1 MEEWN
6 NGTMRWDQRSTPL
19 FHYSNIP
26 VCHSIIPVFQHSP
39 LHHDSLP
46 SPPVFVVDDDASIRK
61 ALTRLIKSAGYRVN
75 TFASAGEFLEGI
87 GKA

>member
-1 MEEWN
+1 MPP
-6 NGTMRWDQRSTPL
+6 PL
-19 FHYSNIP
+19 PN
-26 VCHSIIPVFQHSP
+26 
-39 LHHDSLP
+39 
-46 SPPVFVVDDDASIRK
+46 VFVVDDDASIRK